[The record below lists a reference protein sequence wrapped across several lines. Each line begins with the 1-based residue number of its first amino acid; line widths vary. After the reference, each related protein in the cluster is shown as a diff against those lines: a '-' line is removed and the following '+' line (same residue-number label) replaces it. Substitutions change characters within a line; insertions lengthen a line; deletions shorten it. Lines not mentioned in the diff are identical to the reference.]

1 MNGKDTAKV
10 LQAVPE
16 IRKHPKPMSTMSAK
30 QILLVEDDQR
40 LSESISRTLTRK
52 GYEVS
57 PVFDGTAGLQAAL
70 GQRYD
75 LVILDVVLPGLDG
88 YAICGEL
95 RRQRPRLPI
104 LMLTALDD
112 TEDRLRG
119 FEQGTDDYL
128 AKPFDIR
135 ELHARMLALLRRNEF
150 MDEIPMQTRL
160 QIANL
165 EMNLLSKT
173 VTRDGE
179 KLELTAKEYALLEY
193 LLLHQNQLITKMELL
208 KEVWGLNFD
217 PGTNIVEVYIA
228 YLRKKVDRPYE
239 PKLIH
244 TKPSQGYILRP
255 EY

>member
-1 MNGKDTAKV
+1 M
-10 LQAVPE
+10 Q
-16 IRKHPKPMSTMSAK
+16 AK

-40 LSESISRTLTRK
+40 LSESISRTLGRK

-57 PVFDGTAGLQAAL
+57 PVFDGTAGLQKAL
-70 GQRYD
+70 DSSFD

-95 RRQRPRLPI
+95 RRQKPRLPI

-112 TEDRLRG
+112 TEDRLKG

-135 ELHARMLALLRRNEF
+135 ELHARMQALLRRNEF
-150 MDEIPMQTRL
+150 IEESQTQTKLR
-160 QIANL
+160 IANL
-165 EMNLLSKT
+165 EMNLLNKT
-173 VTRDGE
+173 VIRDGE

-193 LLLHQNQLITKMELL
+193 LLLHQNRLITKAELL

-228 YLRKKVDRPYE
+228 YLRKKVDRNFE
-239 PKLIH
+239 PKLIQ
-244 TKPSQGYILRP
+244 TKAGQGYVLRP
-255 EY
+255 EH

>member
-1 MNGKDTAKV
+1 
-10 LQAVPE
+10 
-16 IRKHPKPMSTMSAK
+16 
-30 QILLVEDDQR
+30 
-40 LSESISRTLTRK
+40 
-52 GYEVS
+52 
-57 PVFDGTAGLQAAL
+57 
-70 GQRYD
+70 
-75 LVILDVVLPGLDG
+75 
-88 YAICGEL
+88 
-95 RRQRPRLPI
+95 
-104 LMLTALDD
+104 
-112 TEDRLRG
+112 
-119 FEQGTDDYL
+119 
-128 AKPFDIR
+128 
-135 ELHARMLALLRRNEF
+135 
-150 MDEIPMQTRL
+150 MQTRL

>member
-1 MNGKDTAKV
+1 MTP
-10 LQAVPE
+10 LQND
-16 IRKHPKPMSTMSAK
+16 MQAK

-40 LSESISRTLTRK
+40 LSESISRTLGRK
-52 GYEVS
+52 GYEVF
-57 PVFDGTAGLQAAL
+57 PVFDGTAGLQKAL
-70 GQRYD
+70 ESTYD

-112 TEDRLRG
+112 TEDRLKG

-135 ELHARMLALLRRNEF
+135 ELHARMQALLRRNEF
-150 MDEIPMQTRL
+150 MEDPHTQTKLRMS
-160 QIANL
+160 NL
-165 EMNLLSKT
+165 EMNLLNKT
-173 VTRDGE
+173 VTRDDE

-193 LLLHQNQLITKMELL
+193 LLLHQNRLVTKAELL

-228 YLRKKVDRPYE
+228 YLRKKVDRHFE
-239 PKLIH
+239 PKLIQ
-244 TKPSQGYILRP
+244 TKAGQGYVLRP
-255 EY
+255 EH